1 MTASARGSAVEVRGL
16 GFGYG
21 RTPVLDGLDLSLNE
35 GGLLAVVGRSGCGKT
50 TLLRLLAG
58 FERPQAGRVLIG
70 GLEVAGGST
79 FVPTERRRV
88 GIVPQEGALFPHLTV
103 AGNVEFGLTGATRL
117 PRADREARVRH
128 LLELVGLPDLPDRYP
143 RELSGGQQQRV
154 ALARALAP
162 RPALVLLD
170 EPFASLD
177 QATRSTLRGAVRDVL
192 RSEGAAALLV
202 THDHEEALSMA
213 DRVACLDSGRVVQEG
228 SPHEV
233 YDEPVDPAVAALLGE
248 ASWLP
253 GSVTA
258 RGDTVST
265 ALGDL
270 VLARAGVGGRV
281 RVLLRPE
288 QVELGE
294 AGTDAVVQQAEFLG
308 ASTRLVLRLPDGATV
323 RAAVPGARVRP
334 GDRVRVVVRG
344 AVHALAGDVEPSA
357 RTPA

>member
-1 MTASARGSAVEVRGL
+1 MTTPAVEVRGL

-21 RTPVLDGLDLSLNE
+21 AAPVLEGLDLCLE
-35 GGLLAVVGRSGCGKT
+35 AGALLAVVGRSGCGKT

-58 FERPQAGRVLIG
+58 FERPRTGHVLIG
-70 GLEVAGGST
+70 GREVAGGAT

-103 AGNVEFGLTGATRL
+103 AGNVEFGLTGTTRL

-128 LLELVGLPDLPDRYP
+128 LLELVGLPDLRERYP

-192 RSEGAAALLV
+192 RREGASALLV
-202 THDHEEALSMA
+202 THDREEALSMA
-213 DRVACLDSGRVVQEG
+213 DRVACLDRGRVVQEG

-253 GSVTA
+253 GSVA
-258 RGDTVST
+258 SDGGPVST
-265 ALGDL
+265 ALGAL
-270 VLARAGVGGRV
+270 VPARPGEAGRV

-294 AGTDAVVQQAEFLG
+294 GGAEAVVVQAEFLG
-308 ASTRLVLRLPDGATV
+308 ASTRLLLHLTDGTAL
-323 RAAVPGARVRP
+323 RAAVTGARVRP
-334 GDRVRVVVRG
+334 GDRVGLVVRG
-344 AVHALAGDVEPSA
+344 PVHVLGAADEPSA
-357 RTPA
+357 LSRA